1 MYESVNF
8 PGWEVVRKIGEGSF
22 GGVYEIQRKLPDG
35 RVETAALKKM
45 SIPRD
50 QEEVYVLQS
59 QSFSGEQITAYF
71 KKQMEELVRE
81 YLFMQKLSGC
91 PNVVSCQDVRYSPHE
106 DGIGWDIYIRMEL
119 LRPLKKALGQ
129 EYREETVLKLGLD
142 LCNALKAC
150 QKKNIIHRDIKP
162 ENILVSE
169 DGTFKLTDF
178 GIAKVS
184 EKTGSGTLAGTNGYM
199 APEVANRQH
208 YGASADQY
216 SLGMV
221 LYWMMNK
228 RTLPFLPLPPE
239 IPTAKQRQDAVNRR
253 FNGEPL
259 PPPVHGSSEL
269 KQIVQKACAFS
280 PAHRYQSIQEFSAAL
295 EACCEVQTAET
306 N

>member
-1 MYESVNF
+1 MVRKSTRFHRNKGKRRKPPCFESVNF

-119 LRPLKKALGQ
+119 LTPLKKYVTDQ
-129 EYREETVLKLGLD
+129 YSEYQVLRLGLD
-142 LCNALKAC
+142 MCRALIAC
-150 QKKNIIHRDIKP
+150 ESVKIIHRDIKP
-162 ENILVSE
+162 DNIMVSS
-169 DGTFKLTDF
+169 DGTFKLGDF
-178 GIAKVS
+178 GIAKTS
-184 EKTGSGTLAGTNGYM
+184 EKTQTGTMAGTYNYM
-199 APEVANRQH
+199 APEVANQKR
-208 YGASADQY
+208 YGLAADIY

-221 LYWMMNK
+221 LYWMMNNK
-228 RTLPFLPLPPE
+228 TMPFC
-239 IPTAKQRQDAVNRR
+239 RSRRR
-253 FNGEPL
+253 F
-259 PPPVHGSSEL
+259 PVRRKSSRL
-269 KQIVQKACAFS
+269 
-280 PAHRYQSIQEFSAAL
+280 
-295 EACCEVQTAET
+295 
-306 N
+306 